1 MSLAHSR
8 FGASGAHRW
17 IKCPA
22 SIAMEQDY
30 PDQDSPYAL
39 EGTCAHALA
48 ELALTNKVDAH
59 RLVGMTMDDAPEVE
73 VTAEMCDYVQQYVD
87 YVRSLPGHLYVEQR
101 LDYSHVVPEGF
112 GTADAAVLDEDTGT
126 LYVVDLK
133 YGMGVRVEADMN
145 PQAMLYAIGALH
157 AYSWMAEIKQI
168 VCVIV
173 QPRLD
178 HISEWATDPATLEY
192 FGEEAAAAAKEALSD
207 NPPFSPG
214 ESQCRFCKASGN
226 CKAQA
231 RSALET
237 ARTEFGDDGDLAAVH
252 SLEGDQLAWV
262 LGRLKALQD
271 WVKAVESRATTVIDA
286 GGEVPGYKL
295 VEGRSLR
302 QWADERDVEVVL
314 FDQLGYDA
322 FTRKL
327 ISPAQAEKALGK
339 KNPLI
344 ADWVVK
350 PPGKPTLVPTSDKR
364 PAIRS
369 SAERD
374 FS

>member
-1 MSLAHSR
+1 MSIAHSR

-17 IKCPA
+17 IECPA
-22 SIAMEQDY
+22 SIIAEQDY
-30 PDQDSPYAL
+30 PEQHSPYAA
-39 EGTCAHALA
+39 EGTCAHAVA
-48 ELALTNKVDAH
+48 EVALRNKVDAH
-59 RLVGMTMDDAPEVE
+59 VLVGQTMADAPEVE
-73 VTAEMCDYVQQYVD
+73 VTEGMCEYVQQYLD

-101 LDYSHVVPEGF
+101 LDYSHVIPEGF
-112 GTADAAVLDEDTGT
+112 GTADAVLFDETTGT

-133 YGMGVRVEADMN
+133 YGQGVRVDAEDN
-145 PQAMLYAIGALH
+145 PQAMLYAIGAIH
-157 AYSWMAEIKQI
+157 ALDWLADITRV

-178 HISEWATDPATLEY
+178 HISEWETTPQRLEQ
-192 FGEEAAAAAKEALSD
+192 FGQEAAKAAQLALSD
-207 NPPFSPG
+207 SPPFNPG
-214 ESQCRFCKASGN
+214 EKQCRFCKASGN
-226 CKAQA
+226 CEAQA
-231 RSALET
+231 QYNLET
-237 ARTEFGDDGDLAAVH
+237 AGLEFGDDSEPSGVH
-252 SLEGDQLAWV
+252 ALEGEQLAWV

-271 WVKAVESRATTVIDA
+271 WVKAVESRATSVIDA
-286 GGEVPGYKL
+286 GGHIPGYKL

-302 QWADERDVEVVL
+302 QWSDERDVEPVL
-314 FDQLGYDA
+314 QEQLGDDA
-322 FTRKL
+322 FTFKL

-339 KNPLI
+339 NHPLL

-350 PPGKPTLVPTSDKR
+350 PPGKPTLVPESDKR